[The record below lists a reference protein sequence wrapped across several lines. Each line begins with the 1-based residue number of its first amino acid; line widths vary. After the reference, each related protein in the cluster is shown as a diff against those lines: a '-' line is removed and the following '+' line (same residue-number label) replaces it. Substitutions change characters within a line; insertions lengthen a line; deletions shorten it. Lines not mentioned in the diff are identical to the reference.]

1 MLGRYTTG
9 PISALI
15 QYEQA
20 GESLPYGIMSVNMPS
35 LYIVPDRL
43 VLSQMDHVRKQ
54 NHLHAPS

>member
-1 MLGRYTTG
+1 M
-9 PISALI
+9 

-20 GESLPYGIMSVNMPS
+20 GESLPYWIMSVNMPN

-43 VLSQMDHVRKQ
+43 VLSQMDHVRKH